1 MKIHFVDQ
9 IWLGP
14 ETKKIEEDAFVNAGM
29 DIEFHDWSTEDEII
43 AGAKDADAVL
53 VVAVPMSRRVIEA
66 LPNLKFIGRCGIGY
80 DSVDLKAATEKGVV
94 VCNVPDYC
102 TYEVAT
108 QSFLFALALK
118 KQFMGFLERGRS
130 GAYGQGEDHIVHR
143 LSDQIFGQI
152 GFGRIAREQAKMVR
166 GMGMKM
172 LVYDP
177 YLKEINEEGIR
188 LCDSLEE
195 VLRNSD
201 IVSINTILN
210 DETYHMITMK
220 QLEMMKRDA
229 VIVNVSRGAIID
241 TADLVNALK
250 EGIIAGAGLDVIEG
264 EPLAADDPI
273 HDTPNLLYTPHISMY
288 SEESML
294 DMHRKLSSQALDVL
308 AGKWTRNI
316 VNPDVKNAREWA
328 EA

>member
-9 IWLGP
+9 MWLGP
-14 ETKKIEEDAFVNAGM
+14 ETKKIEEDAFTKAGM
-29 DIEFHDWSTEDEII
+29 DIEFHDWSSEDEII
-43 AGAKDADAVL
+43 EGARDADAVL
-53 VVAVPMSRRVIEA
+53 VVAVPMSRRVIES
-66 LPNLKFIGRCGIGY
+66 LPKLKFIGRCGIGY
-80 DSVDLKAATEKGVV
+80 DSVDLKAATENGVV

-102 TYEVAT
+102 AYEVAT

-118 KQFMGFLERGRS
+118 KQFMAFLERGRC
-130 GAYGQGEDHIVHR
+130 GGYGQGEGHIVHR
-143 LSDQIFGQI
+143 LSDQVFGQI
-152 GFGRIAREQAKMVR
+152 GFGRIAREQAAMVR

-177 YLKEINEEGIR
+177 YLKEINQDGIE

-195 VLRNSD
+195 VLSNSD

-210 DETYHMITMK
+210 EETYHMITMK
-220 QLEMMKRDA
+220 ELKLMKSDA
-229 VIVNVSRGAIID
+229 IIVNVSRGAIID
-241 TADLVNALK
+241 TKDLITALN

-264 EPLAADDPI
+264 EPLAANDPVL
-273 HDTPNLLYTPHISMY
+273 DTPNLLYTPHISMY

-294 DMHRKLSSQALDVL
+294 DMHKKLSSQALDVL

-316 VNPDVKNAREWA
+316 VNPDVKNTREWS
-328 EA
+328 ET

>member
-1 MKIHFVDQ
+1 MKIHFVDE

-14 ETKKIEEDAFVNAGM
+14 ETRKIEEDAFKAAGM
-29 DIEFHDWSTEDEII
+29 EIIFHNWSTQDEII
-43 AGAKDADAVL
+43 EGAKDADAIL

-80 DSVDLKAATEKGVV
+80 DSVDLKAATENGVV

-130 GAYGQGEDHIVHR
+130 GAYGQGEGHIVHR

-172 LVYDP
+172 LVFDP
-177 YLKEINEEGIR
+177 YLKEINEDGIV
-188 LCDSLEE
+188 LCSSLEE

-201 IVSINTILN
+201 IVAINTILN

-220 QLEMMKRDA
+220 QLKMMKRDA

-241 TADLVNALK
+241 TADLVEALK

-273 HDTPNLLYTPHISMY
+273 HDIPNLLYTPHVSMY

-294 DMHRKLSSQALDVL
+294 DMHRKLSAQALDVL

-316 VNPDVKNAREWA
+316 VNPDVKAMREWK